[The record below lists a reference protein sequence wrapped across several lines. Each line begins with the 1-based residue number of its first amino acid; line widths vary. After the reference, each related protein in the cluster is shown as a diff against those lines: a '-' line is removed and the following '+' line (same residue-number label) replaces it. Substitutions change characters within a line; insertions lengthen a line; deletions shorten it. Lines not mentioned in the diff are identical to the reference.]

1 MFTILLVVQILVSIS
16 IITLVLLQQGKGA
29 DMGAGFG
36 AGASGTVFGS
46 RGSGSFFTRA
56 TAVLATV
63 FFINCLLIAS
73 PLVLHVS
80 RKAPDS
86 VVEQI
91 QQQQE
96 AQQKAAQQE
105 KTAATLDKL
114 KGAATD
120 LPEINPAAD
129 AGSPTA
135 ETPASGETTEKPVVE
150 MPAAAAPAA
159 QKPTAQKSV
168 AENPTAG
175 KQAATPK
182 VSATPDKKKVDDLP
196 E

>member
-1 MFTILLVVQILVSIS
+1 MFTSLLVVQILVSIS

-36 AGASGTVFGS
+36 SGASGTVFGS

-56 TAVLATV
+56 TSIMAAV

-73 PLVLHVS
+73 PLVRHVG
-80 RKAPDS
+80 RAAPES

-91 QQQQE
+91 EQQN

-105 KTAATLDKL
+105 ETAATLDKL
-114 KGAATD
+114 KSAAPD
-120 LPEINPAAD
+120 LPEITPSPAAENPV
-129 AGSPTA
+129 AEKPAA
-135 ETPASGETTEKPVVE
+135 ETPAVVQPAVVKPAEKKAATKKPAAKKPAAKK
-150 MPAAAAPAA
+150 PAAAGIAPKA
-159 QKPTAQKSV
+159 P
-168 AENPTAG
+168 
-175 KQAATPK
+175 
-182 VSATPDKKKVDDLP
+182 ATPDKKVDDLP